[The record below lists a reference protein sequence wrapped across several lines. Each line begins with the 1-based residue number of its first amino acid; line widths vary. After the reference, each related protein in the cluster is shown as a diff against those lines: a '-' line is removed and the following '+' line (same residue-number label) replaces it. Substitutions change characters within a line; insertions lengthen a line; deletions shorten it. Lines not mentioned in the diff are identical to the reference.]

1 MAGSE
6 TMRSSMTLWGT
17 TAALCILLAGGCNK
31 VLESESPEWVPVE
44 EKTPAISAEEMAHLL
59 ASLPIAREQ
68 VEEVHDAVSASA
80 GNGYDEEY
88 LMQRLVGTPGAG
100 VGDLPAKSG
109 TRSYSRPLRDL
120 IKEAVASTRAG
131 SPAED
136 FLDSLS
142 STDLQIYWPYSEA
155 WDGQALPVVTF
166 DPGDLATTNEGYAL
180 HADGHVEKVLVDEQ
194 MATERPVWVVNRNSD
209 ADFTSLELRRREDPS
224 WSDGGEILVRPKST
238 GGEKEILTLVLR
250 SFTAH
255 RQYDS
260 WFAGGSEYFIKVGG
274 IEDFTASTEAEL
286 RLYQPTITDFM
297 IVVRRNQV
305 EQELPFNAVLISEW
319 TEQLQ
324 NIAFMCVEDDGGTR
338 TSWKSTAVVQYN
350 SKKYGVELEIPLNN
364 RDDIVWRGALS
375 RSYIWDNRGQEG
387 RFGDVSLVLDLI

>member
-1 MAGSE
+1 
-6 TMRSSMTLWGT
+6 MRSSMTFWGAM
-17 TAALCILLAGGCNK
+17 AALCILLAGGCKK
-31 VLESESPEWVPVE
+31 VLDRETPEWAPEEE
-44 EKTPAISAEEMAHLL
+44 EKAPAITAEEMAHLL

-68 VEEVHDAVSASA
+68 VEEVHDAVSSSA

-88 LMQRLVGTPGAG
+88 LMRRLVGEPGTG
-100 VGDLPAKSG
+100 VGDLPAKG
-109 TRSYSRPLRDL
+109 TSRSYGRPLRDL
-120 IKEAVASTRAG
+120 IKEAVTATRAGG
-131 SPAED
+131 SPAEA

-155 WDGQALPVVTF
+155 WDGQELPVITF
-166 DPGDLATTNEGYAL
+166 DPGDLAVTNEGYAL
-180 HADGHVEKVLVDEQ
+180 HPDGHVEKVLVDEA
-194 MATERPVWVVNRNSD
+194 MAAERPVWVVNRNSD
-209 ADFTSLELRRREDPS
+209 ADFKSLELRRREDPS
-224 WSDGGEILVRPKST
+224 WGSGGEILVRPKST
-238 GGEKEILTLVLR
+238 GGEEKDVLTLVLR

-260 WFAGGSEYFIKVGG
+260 WFAGASEFFIKVGG
-274 IEDFTASTEAEL
+274 IEDLTAATEAEL

-297 IVVRRNQV
+297 IVVRRNQLD
-305 EQELPFNAVLISEW
+305 QELSFNAVLISEW
-319 TEQLQ
+319 TEQLK
-324 NIAFMCVEDDGGTR
+324 NIAFMCVEDDGGTQ
-338 TSWKSTAVVQYN
+338 TSWKCSAVVQYN